1 MSEPRIIKKYPNRRL
16 YDTEESRY
24 ITLAD
29 IKRLVVE
36 KVDFVVV
43 EKKTGKDIT
52 RSIMLQVISEQ
63 EQSGEPIMSRDFLS
77 QIIRSY
83 GSAMQGMVGGYLD
96 QSLRLFMNQQQQLR
110 ERVKDVVGLDPVGM
124 VAGVAQKNY
133 QRWKALQEEIFRNF
147 ASARQEEEES
157 KSAASGKSR
166 RRQAL
171 KLPGA
176 PVRRR
181 ATAPRKRNPCAGW
194 TRSRNY

>member
-1 MSEPRIIKKYPNRRL
+1 MSEARIIKKYPNRRL

-63 EQSGEPIMSRDFLS
+63 EQTGEPIMSRDFLS

-83 GSAMQGMVGGYLD
+83 GGAMQGMVGGYLD
-96 QSLRLFMNQQQQLR
+96 QSLRLFMGQQQQLR
-110 ERVKDVVGLDPVGM
+110 DRVKEVVGVDPVGM
-124 VAGVAQKNY
+124 VAGIAQKNY
-133 QRWKALQEEIFRNF
+133 QRWKALQEEIFRSF
-147 ASARQEEEES
+147 SALRHEHDDDEPPS
-157 KSAASGKSR
+157 RAAKGGKR
-166 RRQAL
+166 
-171 KLPGA
+171 
-176 PVRRR
+176 
-181 ATAPRKRNPCAGW
+181 
-194 TRSRNY
+194 

>member
-1 MSEPRIIKKYPNRRL
+1 MRLLRRIVPERLPGEHEWKQDMSEPRIIKKYPNRRL

-24 ITLAD
+24 ITLSD

-36 KVDFVVV
+36 KVDFVVL

-83 GSAMQGMVGGYLD
+83 GSTMQGMVGGYLD

-124 VAGVAQKNY
+124 VAGIAQKNY

-147 ASARQEEEES
+147 ASARQEEEEQES

-166 RRQAL
+166 AS
-171 KLPGA
+171 
-176 PVRRR
+176 
-181 ATAPRKRNPCAGW
+181 KR
-194 TRSRNY
+194 